1 MKIKAQN
8 GNIEVFLG
16 EYFSR
21 ERATEVYVEA
31 TELGWSEENPV
42 YIVPAEQERQMKIP
56 QVFQK
61 RNQLDS
67 GHGFCPMNLLMN
79 QCYIVL
85 IFLFI
90 YQKTS

>member
-21 ERATEVYVEA
+21 ERATEVCVEA

-42 YIVPAEQERQMKIP
+42 YIVPAE
-56 QVFQK
+56 
-61 RNQLDS
+61 
-67 GHGFCPMNLLMN
+67 
-79 QCYIVL
+79 
-85 IFLFI
+85 
-90 YQKTS
+90 